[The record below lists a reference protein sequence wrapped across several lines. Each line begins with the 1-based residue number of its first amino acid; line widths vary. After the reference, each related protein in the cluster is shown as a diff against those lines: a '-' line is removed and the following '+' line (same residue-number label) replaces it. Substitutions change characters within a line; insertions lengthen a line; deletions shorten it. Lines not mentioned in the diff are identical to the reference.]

1 MLYALIGV
9 PLMLVLL
16 STLGSLLAGGAK
28 KGYLRLCCKHNTNTQ
43 KTVIGY
49 HKAPTSSPTG
59 KHSCRGSHDG
69 KNKIVPTS
77 LINSLID

>member
-28 KGYLRLCCKHNTNTQ
+28 KGYLKLCCKHNTSSP
-43 KTVIGY
+43 KPVIGY
-49 HKAPTSSPTG
+49 HRAPTSPAG
-59 KHSCRGSHDG
+59 KHSCKGTHDG
-69 KNKIVPTS
+69 RYNTLHSK
-77 LINSLID
+77 